1 MNPKGCSHRKPST
14 LSLQHFHGKN
24 PGNFFK
30 NVVLLQCME
39 WICKASIYFFGLK
52 FLCYQKS
59 LQKGVQESLFTV
71 SPLLS
76 FPSTTG
82 RELAAFCT
90 FHYHSSELFTLY
102 IARLASFLHFPSV
115 PLKVRK
121 PNSREH
127 Y

>member
-1 MNPKGCSHRKPST
+1 MNPKGCRHRKPST
-14 LSLQHFHGKN
+14 LPLQHFHGKT
-24 PGNFFK
+24 PGDFCK

-59 LQKGVQESLFTV
+59 LQKDVQESLFTV

-76 FPSTTG
+76 FCY
-82 RELAAFCT
+82 RKRAFCT

-115 PLKVRK
+115 PLTVRK
-121 PNSREH
+121 PKSREH